1 MVTVKKFGK
10 HTYDL
15 WANARNQ
22 TSANKEAKKA
32 KEAGFA
38 RVRYTVTSGYPQ
50 STNLYW
56 IWVDV
61 KSLKDAEQPAYHK
74 GGVVHTRR
82 IK

>member
-1 MVTVKKFGK
+1 MAPVKKFGK
-10 HTYDL
+10 HTYTL

-22 TSANKEAKKA
+22 TAAKKEMIRA
-32 KEAGFA
+32 KEHGFS
-38 RVRYTVTSGYPQ
+38 RVRHTVTSGLPQ

-61 KSLKDAEQPAYHK
+61 RSLKDPEQPAYHK

-82 IK
+82 IR